1 MDSDPTVLRDIHG
14 LDAIPWL
21 PLAPGWWFVFAGIV
35 LLLLLFAARYWLP
48 RHTVWFGWRADAH
61 RQLRALKKALK
72 SDDPQLIA
80 GRLSELLRRIA
91 VVHGGRQQ
99 TAGLTG
105 YDWLQWLAA
114 NDNSGFDWEHHGN
127 MLLTAP
133 YMPPTMPVE
142 KDELKTLI
150 NAAARWINMSS
161 PATQK
166 NWSRMLGVGRV

>member
-1 MDSDPTVLRDIHG
+1 MDNAPTVLRDIHG

-21 PLAPGWWFVFAGIV
+21 PLAPGWWFVMVAIV

-48 RHTVWFGWRADAH
+48 RHTVWFGWRADAL

-72 SDDPQLIA
+72 HEDPQAIA

-105 YDWLQWLAA
+105 DDWLQWLAA
-114 NDNSGFDWEHHGN
+114 NDNSSFDWERHGN

-133 YMPPTMPVE
+133 YMPPTMSVE
-142 KDELKTLI
+142 KRELSTLI
-150 NAAARWINMSS
+150 NAARRWINMSGTGG
-161 PATQK
+161 AK
-166 NWSRMLGVGRV
+166 RV